1 MKENN
6 LPEEKLLKLIR
17 GKKNLFPAVGKET
30 GNVVSLEKKPL
41 DIEGAQRGSYSFRFS
56 FSSIRRILA
65 IALALSSLY
74 LLVSFLSPVIFLRKV
89 KIWDISREK
98 SPKIEADFKVEVK
111 PYEFY
116 RKGIIGRQVFKN
128 SALMAGNPGTNPV
141 LSDVNAVDAVKDI
154 NLIGI
159 VQNNNPQAIIEDKKT
174 QKTYYVTKGQFAG
187 EFQVEEIET
196 EKVILNYKGQRL
208 ELYL

>member
-17 GKKNLFPAVGKET
+17 GKKNFFPANGKES
-30 GNVVSLEKKPL
+30 GNSAPNL
-41 DIEGAQRGSYSFRFS
+41 S
-56 FSSIRRILA
+56 FSSIRRILS
-65 IALALSSLY
+65 ITLALSCVY
-74 LLVSFLSPVIFLRKV
+74 LLISFIYPVIFPRKV
-89 KIWDISREK
+89 RIPDILRGK
-98 SPKIEADFKVEVK
+98 STKIEADFNVEVM

-116 RKGIIGRQVFKN
+116 LKGISNRQVFKN
-128 SALMAGNPGTNPV
+128 SAVMAGNPGTSLP
-141 LSDVNAVDAVKDI
+141 LSDVNAIDAVKDI

-159 VQNNNPQAIIEDKKT
+159 VQKDNPQAIIEDKKT

-187 EFQVEEIET
+187 EFQVEDIEA